1 MCALERRTLNCIATV
16 YCYLTKEGATLA
28 ARIASAYQRDGFGYE
43 VLGFDSHT
51 RTRQARIPAD
61 KSGVSVGL
69 WASGVDS
76 QL

>member
-28 ARIASAYQRDGFGYE
+28 ARIASAYQRDA
-43 VLGFDSHT
+43 HT